1 MNWFRSAVSPAGRIR
16 VFPGF
21 SSLFEPFSKEGLMN
35 FRSGLFAAVL
45 IGLGVSS
52 ASAQTRVV
60 TGKVVDSLTGEV
72 ITSGQVSVVGTA
84 VGTTIKED
92 GTFTLA
98 APQRDVYVTIRSIG
112 FKRRD
117 VSVPVGTNAVAASL
131 ERDYFQL
138 EAIVV
143 TGQATGVERR
153 NLANAVASISAEQ
166 MTKVPTASVERAL
179 QGKVTGATITDN
191 NGAPGG
197 GGIVRMRGVTS
208 LIGAFTP
215 LYVLNGVIVSDAAI
229 SRGTNKVTA
238 AGGGGIGQATDD
250 ESNSVNRIAD
260 LNPNDIESVEV
271 LKGAAASAIYG
282 SKASNGVIIVTTKR
296 GRVGTPQFSL
306 SQKMGVS
313 QISRKVGLRDFSH
326 DSVGAVEGKG
336 ASVGPFWHPQFFDH
350 EEELYGREPVSYET
364 DASVNGGTETTRYFA
379 SGLVKHDGG
388 IVNHTYY
395 DKQSIRLNLDQNIGS
410 RFTFGAGAQVIHSV
424 AARGLFNN
432 DNSGTSYGMI
442 IPHTPSYIDL
452 RATCPDGTR
461 QVECAG
467 GVYPQNPFVAS
478 NPLQEAA
485 LLQYTEGTWRSI
497 LSGNAALDLIKSS
510 SQSLKLVGNGGA
522 DYFMQNDYLY
532 SPPEL
537 FYED

>member
-1 MNWFRSAVSPAGRIR
+1 
-16 VFPGF
+16 
-21 SSLFEPFSKEGLMN
+21 MN

-72 ITSGQVSVVGTA
+72 ITSGQVSVVGTT

-153 NLANAVASISAEQ
+153 NLANAVASISADQ

-238 AGGGGIGQATDD
+238 AGGAGIGQATDD

-260 LNPNDIESVEV
+260 LNPNDI
-271 LKGAAASAIYG
+271 
-282 SKASNGVIIVTTKR
+282 
-296 GRVGTPQFSL
+296 
-306 SQKMGVS
+306 
-313 QISRKVGLRDFSH
+313 
-326 DSVGAVEGKG
+326 
-336 ASVGPFWHPQFFDH
+336 
-350 EEELYGREPVSYET
+350 
-364 DASVNGGTETTRYFA
+364 
-379 SGLVKHDGG
+379 
-388 IVNHTYY
+388 
-395 DKQSIRLNLDQNIGS
+395 
-410 RFTFGAGAQVIHSV
+410 
-424 AARGLFNN
+424 
-432 DNSGTSYGMI
+432 
-442 IPHTPSYIDL
+442 
-452 RATCPDGTR
+452 
-461 QVECAG
+461 
-467 GVYPQNPFVAS
+467 
-478 NPLQEAA
+478 
-485 LLQYTEGTWRSI
+485 
-497 LSGNAALDLIKSS
+497 
-510 SQSLKLVGNGGA
+510 
-522 DYFMQNDYLY
+522 
-532 SPPEL
+532 
-537 FYED
+537 